1 MTSVTGRTQH
11 TFRKKWGQNF
21 LSDPNLVRKIVHAI
35 NPKPTD
41 SILEIGPGDGALT
54 RQLVD
59 KVQHLSAVEID
70 PMLFKQLT
78 EEESLQNVNFVH
90 ADILKILVK
99 DVVHEPS
106 LKIVGNIPYNITSP
120 LIFHLL
126 DQQME
131 WNKTFLMV
139 QKEVADRLAARPGI
153 KAYSRISVMVQSFL
167 NVKKHFTI
175 SPKVFFPRP
184 KVQSAIIELSKK
196 PQPIVPEEDFPR
208 FQKIVKAAFSQR
220 RKMLKNTLNS
230 FDFSIEIQE
239 KIDFT
244 RRPETLTIKE
254 FSELAKD

>member
-1 MTSVTGRTQH
+1 VTSVTGRTQH

>member
-1 MTSVTGRTQH
+1 VTGRTQH

>member
-1 MTSVTGRTQH
+1 MTGRTQH

>member
-1 MTSVTGRTQH
+1 
-11 TFRKKWGQNF
+11 
-21 LSDPNLVRKIVHAI
+21 
-35 NPKPTD
+35 
-41 SILEIGPGDGALT
+41 
-54 RQLVD
+54 VD